1 MSRAA
6 TRGRYLQAIVFSLAV
21 GLSGCS
27 SLGPATVPVDKFD
40 YNGAIAEAQQQELLL
55 NLVRLRYSEPPVF
68 LKVSSV
74 ISQYSLSAGT
84 SIGGGFNTGL
94 NGNDTANIGGR
105 VGWTDRPVIT
115 YTPVSG
121 QEFSRNLLTPL
132 QLRAIFTLFR
142 SGWSP
147 ELVFRT
153 STMSF
158 NGLDNDRARLSSRRQ
173 GDPELFEMLTV
184 WQRLREDGVMDVSWR
199 DAGGPDGDLELFVNP
214 DKTGTNTGDLA
225 RFRELLGLSADAK
238 QYRIVSGV
246 LPRSPDE
253 IAITTGS
260 LWDIMLNL
268 AWQFEAPPE
277 DVSSGKTGPTFRSE
291 RFGGR
296 PPIRILNSTEKPAKA
311 YATAFTAGRWF
322 YVEDTDMASK
332 QAFSF
337 LQLLLSLAET
347 GTQDRAPVLTISN

>member
-1 MSRAA
+1 MSREVAGA
-6 TRGRYLQAIVFSLAV
+6 GFLQAIVFSLAV

-27 SLGPATVPVDKFD
+27 SFGPRTVPTDKFD
-40 YNGAIAEAQQQELLL
+40 YNGAIAESQQQELLL
-55 NLVRLRYSEPPVF
+55 NLVRLRYGEPPVF

-74 ISQYSLSAGT
+74 ISQYSLSAAT
-84 SIGGGFNTGL
+84 TVGGGINTGL
-94 NGNDTANIGGR
+94 TGNDTANVGGR
-105 VGWTDRPVIT
+105 VGWSDRPVIT

-158 NGLDNDRARLSSRRQ
+158 NGLDNDRARLSSRQQ
-173 GDPELFEMLTV
+173 GDPKLFELLAI
-184 WQRLREDGVMDVSWR
+184 WQQLRADEVMDVTWR
-199 DAGGPDGDLELFVNP
+199 DESGAEGEVVLFVNS
-214 DKTGTNTGDLA
+214 DKAGAHAGELA
-225 RFRELLGLSADAK
+225 RFRELLGLSAEVE
-238 QYRIVSGV
+238 QYRIVSGF
-246 LPRSPDE
+246 LPRSQDE

-268 AWQFEAPPE
+268 AWQFEVPAE

-291 RFGGR
+291 QFDGR
-296 PPIRILNSTEKPAKA
+296 PPIRILNSKEEPANA
-311 YATAFTAGRWF
+311 YASAFPAGRWF
-322 YVEDTDMASK
+322 YIDNTDMASK

-347 GTQDRAPVLTISN
+347 ATQDRAPILTISN